1 MSFTMYE
8 KFDLYL
14 MEGYTKEFIS
24 LENESQ
30 TIGEKYWFDEY
41 WYEYGCDKAIEI
53 LSKFTQDDLN
63 KLTKEIFSKSLDY
76 QEKVIYC
83 MENENNENELE
94 FLLYMIKTTKNSM
107 IFEACMESL
116 IEFVKPE
123 TKLKFLNDDKFMVL
137 ITGGRGKQENSINRK
152 NNIYKTIYEQFF
164 EKLNSK

>member
-53 LSKFTQDDLN
+53 LSKFTQDDWN
-63 KLTKEIFSKSLDY
+63 KLTKEIFITLNSPLRLL
-76 QEKVIYC
+76 INFTC
-83 MENENNENELE
+83 M
-94 FLLYMIKTTKNSM
+94 YKNSPNKILDLC
-107 IFEACMESL
+107 IF
-116 IEFVKPE
+116 
-123 TKLKFLNDDKFMVL
+123 
-137 ITGGRGKQENSINRK
+137 
-152 NNIYKTIYEQFF
+152 
-164 EKLNSK
+164 

>member
-1 MSFTMYE
+1 
-8 KFDLYL
+8 
-14 MEGYTKEFIS
+14 
-24 LENESQ
+24 
-30 TIGEKYWFDEY
+30 
-41 WYEYGCDKAIEI
+41 
-53 LSKFTQDDLN
+53 
-63 KLTKEIFSKSLDY
+63 
-76 QEKVIYC
+76 

-116 IEFVKPE
+116 IEFVKSE